1 MAEPVLN
8 GRFMLRYRTIEGA
21 SGQGVSFEFVIVS
34 ALSQPFYFQH
44 HSSLMFNRYSLIV
57 FRDSPEF

>member
-34 ALSQPFYFQH
+34 ALSQQFYFHH
-44 HSSLMFNRYSLIV
+44 HSSLTFICCSLIV
-57 FRDSPEF
+57 SRDSPEF